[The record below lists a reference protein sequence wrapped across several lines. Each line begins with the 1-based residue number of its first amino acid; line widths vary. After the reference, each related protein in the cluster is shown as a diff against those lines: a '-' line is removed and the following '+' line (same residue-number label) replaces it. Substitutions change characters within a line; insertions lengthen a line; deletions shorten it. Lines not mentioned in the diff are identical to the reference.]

1 MATNTDLEDRLS
13 RWQELRGQGKPCSA
27 EELCADRPDLAPALA
42 HNIRKLEDMEKH
54 LPLDPGQD
62 TSADEHPADL
72 CATPGY
78 VRLEELGRGAMG
90 VVYKARELQGG
101 RLVALKQ
108 MIGFSPQALTRSKNE
123 WRILQD
129 IRHPNLVPLYDLVS
143 DGQQCFFTMQLI
155 EGVPFLKYV
164 SVDHETTS
172 EELESAFSR
181 LRDAFRQLAA
191 GILTMHEHGVMHRD
205 IKPSNVLA
213 AARGQVVLLDFGLA
227 KSAAPD
233 DRSVTGGITGT
244 LLYMPPEQ
252 YDGDPGMASDWY
264 SFGVVLFEALTGK
277 DPFSGTPYVLPSKRQ
292 NYHPPLPHTL
302 APDVPVDLSQLCVEL
317 LHPDPGAR
325 PAGQEVCRRLEPA
338 GLAASPADLSARARR
353 RPAMV
358 APVFLG
364 REKQL
369 ADLAEALADA
379 RTGRTITVLLHGQSG
394 VGKSALVK
402 HFLAP
407 LKTERDVCVLAGRCY
422 ERAAVPYKALD
433 GLVDSLIRFWRS
445 RPLAEAA
452 ALLPDGVGPLVRI
465 FPVLQSVEA
474 VAGEIQ
480 RLSQRRAGELAD
492 PHELRR
498 RAFAALREVLA
509 RIGRRWQLVLHLDD
523 LQWGDVDSALMLA
536 DLLLPPE
543 PPPLLLLACFRTED
557 RDTSPFLRTFTE
569 AHAKA
574 LTPRDWRELPLGV
587 LTFEEARDLAGRLLG
602 GVSAAPSAAE
612 AVARESGGNPFFVWQ
627 LVQAVQAGD
636 TDLTL
641 DGLIWRRVAALAEGP
656 RRLLEVIAVAGRPL
670 DPSVALHAAGLADEE
685 GRNSLID
692 LQSPDARILRAIP
705 AGQHEVETYHD
716 RIRETVVAH
725 LTPEERKHHHL
736 RLAIALEA
744 SRRADPEVLAAHY
757 EGAEDR
763 DRASLY
769 AARAAERAEEAFAF
783 DRAAELYRR
792 ALGLAPGIAEGSLR
806 LQQRLGDALANAG
819 RGAEAAA
826 AYLAIVPNAS
836 PGQAI
841 DLQHRAAEQFL
852 RAGHIEEGLD
862 LFRIL
867 LRHVGMTYPE
877 TNGQALRQLLFRRA
891 LLWWRGTT
899 FRQREANQIPTEE
912 LTRIDV
918 LWSVALVLSLVDPL
932 RGMALYLQFSLLA
945 LRVGEPRRAA
955 LALGYIATHQAIRGF
970 ARKACVET
978 LLRQAET
985 LAEQVKDP
993 YTRALIDTKRGASA
1007 LLLGQWKECCEVIER
1022 TETLLR
1028 TKCTGTAWELG
1039 ACYHYRFTAMRWLGK
1054 WKRFSRELRPVLREA
1069 RERGDLFTTTNL
1081 LIHSGVIHLAADEP
1095 DKALQAVAEALTLW
1109 PARGFYLLH
1118 YHALWVEAETAL
1130 YSGASTHAWELVEQR
1145 WPAVEQSLV
1154 LRIQVVRLTLLLLRA
1169 RCALAAAAAP
1179 GSAAPSLL
1187 RAVERDV
1194 RLIERE
1200 RTPRF
1205 DACARLIRAGMASL
1219 RGNVPEAVRLLGE
1232 AEEGFRAGDMALYAA
1247 SAQYR
1252 RGRLLGGDQG
1262 RELIES
1268 ALETMAD
1275 QEIRNPARLLNVFAP
1290 GFPDTE

>member
-1 MATNTDLEDRLS
+1 
-13 RWQELRGQGKPCSA
+13 
-27 EELCADRPDLAPALA
+27 
-42 HNIRKLEDMEKH
+42 MEKH
-54 LPLDPGQD
+54 LPLNPGED
-62 TSADEHPADL
+62 TSADEQPADL
-72 CATPGY
+72 WATADY
-78 VRLEELGRGAMG
+78 DVREELGAGAMG
-90 VVYKARELQGG
+90 VVYKAQDRRNGQF
-101 RLVALKQ
+101 VALKR
-108 MIGFSPQALTRSKNE
+108 MSRFSPDALIRFKNE
-123 WRILQD
+123 GSILQD

-143 DGQQCFFTMQLI
+143 AGQQWFFTMQLI
-155 EGVPFLKYV
+155 EGGPFLKYV
-164 SVDHETTS
+164 RVDHETTS

-181 LRDAFRQLAA
+181 LRAAFRQLAA
-191 GILTMHEHGVMHRD
+191 GILTLHEHDFMHRD
-205 IKPSNVLA
+205 VKPSNVLA
-213 AARGQVVLLDFGLA
+213 TARGQVVLLDFGLA
-227 KSAAPD
+227 QSVAPD

-252 YDGDPGMASDWY
+252 FDGDPGMASDWY

-277 DPFSGTPYVLPSKRQ
+277 HPFSRTPYAMPSKRQ

-325 PAGQEVCRRLEPA
+325 PSGQEVCRRLDPA
-338 GLAASPADLSARARR
+338 GLAASSADLSAQARR
-353 RPAMV
+353 RPASL
-358 APVFLG
+358 ASVFLG

-369 ADLAEALADA
+369 ADLAEARADA
-379 RTGRTITVLLHGQSG
+379 QTGRTITVLLHGQSG

-407 LKTERDVCVLAGRCY
+407 LKTERAVCVLAGRCY
-422 ERAAVPYKALD
+422 ERASVPYKALD
-433 GLVDSLIRFWRS
+433 GLVDSLSRFWRS

-452 ALLPDGVGPLVRI
+452 ALLPDGLGPLVRI

-480 RLSQRRAGELAD
+480 RLSQRGAGDLAD

-569 AHAKA
+569 AHARA

-587 LTFEEARDLAGRLLG
+587 LTFEEARDLAGRLLE
-602 GVSAAPSAAE
+602 GVSAAPTAAE
-612 AVARESGGNPFFVWQ
+612 EVARESGCNPFFVWQ

-641 DGLIWRRVAALAEGP
+641 GGLIWRRVAALAEGP

-716 RIRETVVAH
+716 RIRETVFAH

-763 DRASLY
+763 ERASLY

-792 ALGLAPGIAEGSLR
+792 ALALAPGSAEGSLR

-819 RGAEAAA
+819 RGAEAAE
-826 AYLAIVPNAS
+826 AYLAIVPNAG
-836 PGQAI
+836 PGHAL
-841 DLQHRAAEQFL
+841 DLQRRAAEQFL

-862 LFRIL
+862 LFRML
-867 LRHVGMTYPE
+867 LRHVGISYPE
-877 TNGQALRQLLFRRA
+877 TNGHVFRQLLYRRV

-918 LWSVALVLSLVDPL
+918 LFSVALVLSLVDPL
-932 RGMALYLQFSLLA
+932 RAMALRVQFSLLA
-945 LRVGEPRRAA
+945 LHVGEPRRAA
-955 LALGYIATHQAIRGF
+955 LALGWIATHQAF
-970 ARKACVET
+970 CTVARKARVEA
-978 LLRQAET
+978 LLRQAEA
-985 LAEQVKDP
+985 LAEQVNDS
-993 YTRALIDTKRGASA
+993 YTQAVIDSMRGASA
-1007 LLLGQWKECCEVIER
+1007 HLLGQWKECFEVLER

-1039 ACYHYRFTAMRWLGK
+1039 ACYHYRFTAMRWLGM
-1054 WKRFSRELRPVLREA
+1054 WKRFSRELPPVLREA

-1081 LIHSGVIHLAADEP
+1081 LIHSAVIHLAADEP

-1109 PARGFYLLH
+1109 PARGFHLQH
-1118 YHALWVEAETAL
+1118 YHALWLEAETAL
-1130 YSGASTHAWELVEQR
+1130 YSGEAAHGWELVQQR
-1145 WPAVEQSLV
+1145 WRALQQSL
-1154 LRIQVVRLTLLLLRA
+1154 LLHIQVVRLTLLQLRA
-1169 RCALAAAAAP
+1169 RCALAAATTP

-1205 DACARLIRAGMASL
+1205 DACARLIRAGLASL
-1219 RGNVPEAVRLLGE
+1219 RGNVPEAVRLLGL
-1232 AEEGFRAGDMALYAA
+1232 AEDGFRAGDMALYAA

-1252 RGRLLGGDQG
+1252 RGRLVGGEEG
-1262 RELIES
+1262 RRLIAS
-1268 ALETMAD
+1268 ALETMTN

-1290 GFPDTE
+1290 GFPGTE